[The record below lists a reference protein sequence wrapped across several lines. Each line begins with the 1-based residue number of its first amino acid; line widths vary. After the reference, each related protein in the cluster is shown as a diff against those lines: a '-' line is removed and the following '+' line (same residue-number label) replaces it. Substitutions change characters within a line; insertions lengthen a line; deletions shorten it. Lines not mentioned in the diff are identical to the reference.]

1 MQGLMRQ
8 ISSGRLAVL
17 ATVAILFVPVS
28 TSRAQ
33 RGDAVNPAVESQL
46 RQAIREYDDAIR
58 RSDVAVISR
67 FYAQEY
73 FFVNPRGQRLTR
85 EDRLAN
91 FRERRTV
98 LDSVVHAPQDETFRS
113 YGDIV
118 VYTATLTLTGQ
129 YSGQTQQGRNRAMVV
144 WARREGRWQQVA
156 SQLTPILSP

>member
-1 MQGLMRQ
+1 MRPSFLYRAAGVAAAVFLLPLGSVQAQQG
-8 ISSGRLAVL
+8 S
-17 ATVAILFVPVS
+17 
-28 TSRAQ
+28 
-33 RGDAVNPAVESQL
+33 AVNPAIEAQL

-58 RSDVAVISR
+58 RADVAAISR

-85 EDRLAN
+85 DDRLAN

-98 LDSVVHAPQDETFRS
+98 LDSVVHAPQDEMFRA

-129 YSGQTQQGRNRAMVV
+129 YSGQTQQGRNRALVI

-156 SQLTPILSP
+156 SQLTPVLPP